1 MLPFMMGD
9 KGKKSLTLMVEKGPE
24 VKEMEEKAES
34 DYGPGKDAAASDI
47 INAIEKK
54 DIGLLRSALE
64 DIISM
69 CMDEYESSEMEDE
82 EEPSESPNAESEIA
96 DKLRKK
102 LGWK

>member
-24 VKEMEEKAES
+24 VKEKEESLES
-34 DYGPGKDAAASDI
+34 DYGPGKDAAAVDI
-47 INAIEKK
+47 ISAIEKK
-54 DIGLLRSALE
+54 DPGLLRAAIE
-64 DIISM
+64 DMISM

-82 EEPSESPNAESEIA
+82 EEPSEPSNPESEIA